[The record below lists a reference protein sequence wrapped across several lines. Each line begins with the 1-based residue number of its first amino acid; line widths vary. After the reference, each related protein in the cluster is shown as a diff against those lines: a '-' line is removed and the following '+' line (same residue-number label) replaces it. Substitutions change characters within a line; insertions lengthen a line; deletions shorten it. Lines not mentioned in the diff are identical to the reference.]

1 MLIRAGGG
9 HRIRRSKKN
18 KRTCNDDRE
27 TAESLNPGD
36 IHQDSIQDVWSELSE
51 EVASNLSESVVS
63 VAILCGS
70 SVLFACSG
78 IAIECQ
84 GCVTRFLTSASLVR
98 ALNDKTK
105 HPANLKVE
113 VRYEGSV
120 VTGFLGKYDLD
131 YGLAIVNVTSCLDV
145 HAVRLTH
152 VVDMEFLPCTKVVAL
167 GRGISGKLV
176 ATGGILTRDSRESE
190 DSEELMLSTCK
201 ICEGWEGD
209 PLFNTEGNLVGMNL
223 FFVKERTVFLPTS
236 IIFERLEHFRIF
248 LRSEFLERLQNLKA
262 CSTGETLVLE
272 NSGADLTRCLKKNKR
287 TDDVT
292 SLNIKR
298 TDLARS
304 LEKKR
309 TCSSGGKTTKSLISG
324 NSDVLIDD
332 PFEDLDFS
340 GHPKPPIDMS
350 DGMILVNTFEDT
362 FGDKYGS
369 GVWSEL
375 SETVSCNISQ
385 NVVALASCY
394 GKKGFLHARFFY

>member
-63 VAILCGS
+63 VAVLCGS

-105 HPANLKVE
+105 HPSNLKVE
-113 VRYEGSV
+113 VRYEGNV

-145 HAVRLTH
+145 QA
-152 VVDMEFLPCTKVVAL
+152 VVAL
-167 GRGISGKLV
+167 GRGISGKLM

-201 ICEGWEGD
+201 ICESLRHTRIMIG
-209 PLFNTEGNLVGMNL
+209 LF
-223 FFVKERTVFLPTS
+223 
-236 IIFERLEHFRIF
+236 
-248 LRSEFLERLQNLKA
+248 
-262 CSTGETLVLE
+262 
-272 NSGADLTRCLKKNKR
+272 
-287 TDDVT
+287 
-292 SLNIKR
+292 
-298 TDLARS
+298 
-304 LEKKR
+304 
-309 TCSSGGKTTKSLISG
+309 
-324 NSDVLIDD
+324 
-332 PFEDLDFS
+332 
-340 GHPKPPIDMS
+340 
-350 DGMILVNTFEDT
+350 
-362 FGDKYGS
+362 
-369 GVWSEL
+369 
-375 SETVSCNISQ
+375 
-385 NVVALASCY
+385 
-394 GKKGFLHARFFY
+394 